1 MADGV
6 PNLGSDGGS
15 DGGGG
20 GGGCDGG
27 GCDGGGGDAG
37 GGGEP
42 GIITNKP
49 NLRPSERPGC
59 FGHIGRQ

>member
-6 PNLGSDGGS
+6 PNHGSDGGS
-15 DGGGG
+15 GSGCGC
-20 GGGCDGG
+20 GCDGG
-27 GCDGGGGDAG
+27 SGGGDAG
-37 GGGEP
+37 GGGGGEP
-42 GIITNKP
+42 GFITNKP

>member
-6 PNLGSDGGS
+6 PNHGSDGGS
-15 DGGGG
+15 DG
-20 GGGCDGG
+20 GG

-37 GGGEP
+37 GGGGGEP
-42 GIITNKP
+42 GFITNKP

>member
-6 PNLGSDGGS
+6 PNHGSDGGS
-15 DGGGG
+15 GG
-20 GGGCDGG
+20 GG

-37 GGGEP
+37 GGGGGGEP
-42 GIITNKP
+42 GFITNKP

>member
-6 PNLGSDGGS
+6 PNHGSDGGS
-15 DGGGG
+15 GCGC
-20 GGGCDGG
+20 GCDGG
-27 GCDGGGGDAG
+27 SGGGDAG
-37 GGGEP
+37 GGGGGEP
-42 GIITNKP
+42 GFITNKP